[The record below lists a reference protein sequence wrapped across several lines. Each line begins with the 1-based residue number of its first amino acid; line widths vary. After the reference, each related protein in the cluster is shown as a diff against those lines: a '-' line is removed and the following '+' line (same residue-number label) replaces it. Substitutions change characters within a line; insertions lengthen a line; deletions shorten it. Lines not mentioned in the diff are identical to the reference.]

1 FRGRRLAVRA
11 AVPAALIAFAASQTA
26 AQAQIVETFNTLG
39 NWQPVA
45 TAPPPSNPSL
55 MVSTI
60 GATDGPTSLK
70 VTQAEDTIGDND
82 FVWLATTNPTWIE
95 GDSAFEALR
104 NAVNIGAE
112 HFNLMADVTF
122 RPQDL
127 FDQGV
132 NSLTVTLGLNF
143 NGQTVGTYAGETT
156 QFTNN
161 ASIPLTAFNLPDV
174 EDQGATSYSAQVG
187 FTADAINLPFSVYL
201 DNIRLEQIS
210 TPDLL
215 TLEIN
220 RADGS
225 AMLKNLSANPIS
237 WDYLEI
243 KSAGGSLDPAGW
255 NSLDDQNVAGAGT
268 WVEAGGSSA
277 TALVEAAIVGS
288 HTLNAG
294 AMLSLGSLYNEGI
307 NAEDVD
313 LEIRRVGGPS
323 FRTYDQIVT
332 YIGTA
337 PGLAGDYNRDG
348 KVDAADYVVWRK
360 ADGTAPGYNT
370 WRTNFG
376 RTSGGGGLAAG
387 AAVPEVSTTWMLAA
401 MIACRFF
408 GRHATQAARG

>member
-1 FRGRRLAVRA
+1 LLAPLAVFLA
-11 AVPAALIAFAASQTA
+11 AASQQA
-26 AQAQIVETFNTLG
+26 AQAQLIETYTTLG
-39 NWQPVA
+39 KWQVVA
-45 TAPPPSNPSL
+45 GAPAPSNPSIAL
-55 MVSTI
+55 SNI
-60 GATDGPTSLK
+60 GATNGTTSLK
-70 VTQAEDTIGDND
+70 VTQAEDTIGGND
-82 FVWLATTNPTWIE
+82 FVWLAGTNPNWVA
-95 GDSAFEALR
+95 GDAAFEALKT
-104 NAVNIGAE
+104 AVSIGAE
-112 HFNLMADVTF
+112 HYNLLADVTF

-132 NSLTVTLGLNF
+132 NTLTVTLGLNF

-161 ASIPLTAFNLPDV
+161 ATIPLTAFNLPDV

-215 TLEIN
+215 TLEIS

-225 AMLKNLSANPIS
+225 AMLKNLSSNPIA

-243 KSAGGSLDPAGW
+243 KSAGGSLDRTGW
-255 NSLDDQNVAGAGT
+255 NSLDDQNADGSGT

-313 LEIRRVGGPS
+313 FEIRRVGGPS
-323 FRTYDQIVT
+323 FRTYDQNVT

-337 PGLAGDYNRDG
+337 PGLVGDYNHDG

-360 ADGTAPGYNT
+360 TDGTTPGYNS

-387 AAVPEVSTTWMLAA
+387 AAVPESSTIWMLST
-401 MIACRFF
+401 MIACCLF
-408 GRHATQAARG
+408 GRGEAWTARS